1 MVWMDNNQ
9 HHYHRHHHD
18 HDEDDDDDDDLTDGV
33 VAPGREGG
41 LQAEGPGSC

>member
-1 MVWMDNNQ
+1 MDNNQ